1 MIRAVFFD
9 LDGTLYDR
17 DAAILR
23 MADEQFEAFRE
34 ELGVD
39 KPAFMERLV
48 ALDGHGHNRTPRLHH
63 ALADMLGFD
72 VDLADRLETFFR
84 SRYPNHCR
92 ISQDSLNTLET
103 LRASGKKLGIITNG
117 STRWQ
122 SRKIECMGIASL
134 FDTVLISET
143 EGIQKPDPRIFT
155 RALDVCGVLAGES
168 IFVGDHPEIDIGGA
182 KGAGLI
188 PVWKRMPYWEVRN
201 DVVQIDQLSEIL
213 TLTPQ
218 ICAMHT

>member
-23 MADEQFEAFRE
+23 MAEEQFEAFRE

-39 KPAFMERLV
+39 KPVFTERLV

-63 ALADMLGFD
+63 ALAHMLGFGG
-72 VDLADRLETFFR
+72 DLADRLEAFFR
-84 SRYPNHCR
+84 SRYPNQCR

-117 STRWQ
+117 PTGWQ

-134 FDTVLISET
+134 FDTVLISEM
-143 EGIQKPDPRIFT
+143 EGIQKPDPRIFR
-155 RALDVCGVLAGES
+155 RALNGCGVLAAES

-182 KGAGLI
+182 KSAGLI
-188 PVWKRMPYWEVRN
+188 PVWKRMPYWKVPN
-201 DVVQIDQLSEIL
+201 DVLQIDQLSEIL
-213 TLTPQ
+213 ALTP
-218 ICAMHT
+218 

>member
-39 KPAFMERLV
+39 KTAFMERLV

-63 ALADMLGFD
+63 ALADMLGFGA
-72 VDLADRLETFFR
+72 DLADRLEACFR
-84 SRYPNHCR
+84 SRYPNQCR

-117 STRWQ
+117 PTLWQ
-122 SRKIECMGIASL
+122 SRKIECIGIASF
-134 FDTVLISET
+134 FDTVLISER
-143 EGIQKPDPRIFT
+143 EGLDKPDPRIFK
-155 RALDVCGVLAGES
+155 RALDGVLAAES
-168 IFVGDHPEIDIGGA
+168 IFVGDHPGIDIGGA
-182 KGAGLI
+182 KSARLI
-188 PVWKRMPYWEVRN
+188 AVWKRMPYWEVRN
-201 DVVQIDQLSEIL
+201 DVLQIDQLSEL
-213 TLTPQ
+213 LALTP
-218 ICAMHT
+218 